1 MSNISKLKN
10 KLWDFCLS
18 ETFCEFVFCLFAEIV
33 QTTTNSNMFLKK
45 NNWNIFQP
53 ERLPDLKNKILWGV
67 WLTSPSEMCSIVLK
81 KNLWVDEQDGG
92 GFDPFINLARNKTS
106 FSLRLTCRTRR
117 QRLRM
122 EWEEG
127 EAGRGGE
134 GRPVFIVL
142 PRRNWAFCLR
152 RDLLHHETAKTY
164 WEQKEETPLCLSLH
178 RSPPSSFSRRPF
190 REKLSTFIFS
200 LLYPSSVCKPLEY
213 SARPRINVD
222 DVHLFKHWFSF
233 MFWSRLGRDYGLSL
247 NVPMNKITRR
257 SVLWLD
263 CSVFSSSEAATLQ
276 TSASEEGFRE
286 FCRKTF
292 IFFSLS
298 SSTWHRAFLPA
309 GEASHVRSPSV
320 EFSQTLSCLSSFPSL
335 LSLFLCRILFNSCVY
350 MDPNV
355 PLITGKI
362 WMKMP
367 H

>member
-1 MSNISKLKN
+1 MHWVTQWNQRCIKAIIWSKPKHQNKWLKAAPTFRNSFRNTSRHASRPWAPKPSAWRKNNPNLCAVQQNKRIQLLKADKNCFTLIVPRLITDELMSNISKLKN
-10 KLWDFCLS
+10 KLWDFCLC
-18 ETFCEFVFCLFAEIV
+18 ETFCVFVFCLFAEIV

-67 WLTSPSEMCSIVLK
+67 WLTAPSEMCSIVLR

-200 LLYPSSVCKPLEY
+200 LLYPSSVCKP
-213 SARPRINVD
+213 
-222 DVHLFKHWFSF
+222 
-233 MFWSRLGRDYGLSL
+233 
-247 NVPMNKITRR
+247 
-257 SVLWLD
+257 
-263 CSVFSSSEAATLQ
+263 
-276 TSASEEGFRE
+276 EE
-286 FCRKTF
+286 
-292 IFFSLS
+292 IM
-298 SSTWHRAFLPA
+298 
-309 GEASHVRSPSV
+309 V
-320 EFSQTLSCLSSFPSL
+320 CL
-335 LSLFLCRILFNSCVY
+335 
-350 MDPNV
+350 
-355 PLITGKI
+355 
-362 WMKMP
+362 
-367 H
+367 

>member
-1 MSNISKLKN
+1 MHWVTQWNQRCIKAIIWSKPKHQNKWLKAAPTFMNSFRNTSTSRLETLSSKTFSLKKKQPQTSVLCNKTKGFGLLKADKKRFSLIVPRLITDELMSNISKLKN

-53 ERLPDLKNKILWGV
+53 ERLPDLKNTILWGV
-67 WLTSPSEMCSIVLK
+67 WLTTPSEKCSIVLK

-122 EWEEG
+122 EGEEG

-178 RSPPSSFSRRPF
+178 RSPPSSFSRHPF

-200 LLYPSSVCKPLEY
+200 LLYPSSVCKP
-213 SARPRINVD
+213 
-222 DVHLFKHWFSF
+222 
-233 MFWSRLGRDYGLSL
+233 
-247 NVPMNKITRR
+247 
-257 SVLWLD
+257 
-263 CSVFSSSEAATLQ
+263 
-276 TSASEEGFRE
+276 EE
-286 FCRKTF
+286 
-292 IFFSLS
+292 IM
-298 SSTWHRAFLPA
+298 
-309 GEASHVRSPSV
+309 V
-320 EFSQTLSCLSSFPSL
+320 CL
-335 LSLFLCRILFNSCVY
+335 
-350 MDPNV
+350 
-355 PLITGKI
+355 
-362 WMKMP
+362 
-367 H
+367 